1 MSHPSKFAPST
12 VANYSALPGCPK
24 HWTEEQDKAL
34 KAAYPAITSSPTITT
49 FKRTISKL
57 AVAPLPSSA
66 ILPSLRDPNPNAAS
80 LISYDLDFL
89 SHRIKR
95 LLSPHAAH
103 TSGFLTT
110 WSKVPRNIHPPIC
123 KKGCFA
129 SGRRNSRTWQN
140 LSTQEYRCGGCG
152 RMDLTPVSSN
162 PSVTATKTLIST
174 ATALAMRT
182 YQAPATAFTGTGPSV
197 TSARQVCTTISG
209 PANWAIEHKRH
220 LKESY
225 LTQVHHYTRFSATA
239 FKMALSI
246 FFPPTAADVDIAAL
260 AVDPSTY
267 DLCFLH
273 NQLEKAFGQ
282 CACRGNEISVS
293 EKKESEKENC
303 YLRPYMQVVVSNAGM
318 AVACGKCMPEK
329 GIVYAIPVV
338 LEDGAE
344 KTYEGFRC
352 GVCGDTDVREIEVS
366 SKVKA
371 V

>member
-1 MSHPSKFAPST
+1 MAIYST
-12 VANYSALPGCPK
+12 LPGCPQ

-34 KAAYPAITSSPTITT
+34 KAAYSTITSAPTITT

-57 AVAPLPSSA
+57 ARAPLPFSA
-66 ILPSLRDPNPNAAS
+66 ILPNLRDPSPNAVS

-95 LLSPHAAH
+95 LLSPHTAH

-110 WSKVPRNIHPPIC
+110 WSKVPRSIHPPVC
-123 KKGCFA
+123 KKGCLA
-129 SGRRNSRTWQN
+129 SGRRKSRTWQN

-152 RMDLTPVSSN
+152 RMDLTPLPPN
-162 PSVTATKTLIST
+162 PSVMATKTLISA
-174 ATALAMRT
+174 ATALATRT
-182 YQAPATAFTGTGPSV
+182 YQAPATAFTGTGPSA
-197 TSARQVCTTISG
+197 TSVRQTGTTISG
-209 PANWAIEHKRH
+209 PTNWAIDHTRH

-225 LTQVHHYTRFSATA
+225 LTQVHHYTRFSVTA
-239 FKMALSI
+239 FKLALSI
-246 FFPPTAADVDIAAL
+246 FYPMTATDVDIAAL
-260 AVDPSTY
+260 AIDPSTY

-282 CACRGNEISVS
+282 CACRATEVSVS
-293 EKKESEKENC
+293 GAGEKKC
-303 YLRPYMQVVVSNAGM
+303 YLRPYVHVVVSNAGM

-329 GIVYAIPVV
+329 GIVYAIPVA

-344 KTYEGFRC
+344 KTNEGFRC
-352 GVCGDTDVREIEVS
+352 GVCGDTDVKEIEVS
-366 SKVKA
+366 GEVQA